1 MYEWADAQN
10 TTNIYIY
17 VNMYEYLYIYIY
29 IYMFM
34 YASFSFSLHT
44 YVQPGSVRP
53 SAQESLNHPSLIDPK
68 V

>member
-1 MYEWADAQN
+1 
-10 TTNIYIY
+10 
-17 VNMYEYLYIYIY
+17 
-29 IYMFM
+29 MFM
-34 YASFSFSLHT
+34 YAPFSFSLHT